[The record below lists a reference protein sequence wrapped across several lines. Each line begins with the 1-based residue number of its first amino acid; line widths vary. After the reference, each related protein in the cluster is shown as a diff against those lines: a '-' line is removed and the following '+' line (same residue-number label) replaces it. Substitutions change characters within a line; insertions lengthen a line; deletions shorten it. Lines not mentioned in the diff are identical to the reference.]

1 MPLDVIFKH
10 SFITYSQSFFFL
22 HYFLH
27 LFFSSFSF
35 SIIYI
40 PHSSSLHLRFLSCV
54 GFLSRE
60 NQLQRRIQ
68 FYKKYVNLPR
78 YRLGCDVLALYRQEN
93 KMKDKCIR
101 EQVGEKIKDRQTRI
115 VLYPPVQPEL
125 KHIRASTMYS
135 LFSLPVTY
143 NKRGLAAKEFP
154 FLLERSIEFSVCLIQ

>member
-27 LFFSSFSF
+27 FFFSSFSF

-60 NQLQRRIQ
+60 NQLPRRIQ
-68 FYKKYVNLPR
+68 FYKKCEPATLQARVR
-78 YRLGCDVLALYRQEN
+78 RFGTILAGN

-115 VLYPPVQPEL
+115 VLYPHVQPEL
-125 KHIRASTMYS
+125 KHLRASTIS
-135 LFSLPVTY
+135 SPLVLFSLPVTY

-154 FLLERSIEFSVCLIQ
+154 FSAGTVN